1 MDCWNFCI
9 SRILSQN
16 NQKHEKSDF
25 IFSETFPG
33 GSLLPKIW
41 IILLDFF
48 TNVKIVHE
56 HEDIFININ
65 EDELPLLN
73 EYKHRLDK
81 FQNKWWIYS
90 NADINLEYLKRKL
103 VNHYC
108 IIPIKK
114 WEWSHLVIL
123 REIDNDKVRLTD
135 NKKWNFSVTKEEF
148 EDLINLYNWEYVLF
162 VRK

>member
-16 NQKHEKSDF
+16 NQKHKKSDF

-33 GSLLPKIW
+33 GSLLQKIW

-73 EYKHRLDK
+73 E
-81 FQNKWWIYS
+81 
-90 NADINLEYLKRKL
+90 
-103 VNHYC
+103 
-108 IIPIKK
+108 
-114 WEWSHLVIL
+114 
-123 REIDNDKVRLTD
+123 
-135 NKKWNFSVTKEEF
+135 
-148 EDLINLYNWEYVLF
+148 
-162 VRK
+162 